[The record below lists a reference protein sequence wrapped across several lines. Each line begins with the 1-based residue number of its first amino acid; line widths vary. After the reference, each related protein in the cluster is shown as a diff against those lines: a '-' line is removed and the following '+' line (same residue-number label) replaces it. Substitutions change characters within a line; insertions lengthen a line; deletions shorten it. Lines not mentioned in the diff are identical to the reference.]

1 MVSKHAHCL
10 KPLAALVFDCS
21 DGRTTAGEIARTAEQ
36 RLGFGVTE
44 ADVADAVSQLGSL
57 GLLQT
62 PLVVLPGVEGNG
74 NGVSRREMLRRV
86 GFAGAAAATATTLV
100 TSIVAPTPAMAASG
114 IPSGCS
120 GCVDNHACISNHC
133 CQSNP
138 GKQCDQS
145 CCVGLNNSCH
155 VTGCRC
161 APAVATMGSIARRSP
176 VPAGRVFAPA
186 RSVPR
191 RSSGTVQQPARA
203 GRRCAATHSASG
215 RRRLGDGRCGTRG
228 ETRARRRL
236 HRCRCRKAARPSGL
250 ATRAPRLW
258 GRRAAGEVWR
268 DGAADPGAR
277 DRRRPPDPAC
287 GKVGRSRSASASGR
301 LQRGDRERAR
311 ARPNARLQLL
321 WSVSLGAGGSW
332 PACSQCCARSTG
344 GPRSGR
350 RSRIRLWTRWSL
362 GAGDRL
368 AWRYSAA

>member
-36 RLGFGVTE
+36 RLGNGVSE

-100 TSIVAPTPAMAASG
+100 TSIVAPTPALAASG

-120 GCVDNHACISNHC
+120 GCRATTGCISNHC

-155 VTGCRC
+155 ITGCKC
-161 APAVATMGSIARRSP
+161 VG
-176 VPAGRVFAPA
+176 
-186 RSVPR
+186 
-191 RSSGTVQQPARA
+191 GTRA
-203 GRRCAATHSASG
+203 GLDCTADTCPGGTCVCHCTVCASNIAWGNCPTTCPGGATAVLHAH
-215 RRRLGDGRCGTRG
+215 LLAEGDG
-228 ETRARRRL
+228 
-236 HRCRCRKAARPSGL
+236 
-250 ATRAPRLW
+250 
-258 GRRAAGEVWR
+258 
-268 DGAADPGAR
+268 
-277 DRRRPPDPAC
+277 
-287 GKVGRSRSASASGR
+287 
-301 LQRGDRERAR
+301 
-311 ARPNARLQLL
+311 
-321 WSVSLGAGGSW
+321 
-332 PACSQCCARSTG
+332 
-344 GPRSGR
+344 
-350 RSRIRLWTRWSL
+350 
-362 GAGDRL
+362 
-368 AWRYSAA
+368 